1 MQLFAWLPVNWGRMT
16 LTDEQQLLQQ
26 ARQGDVTSA
35 AAYGEL
41 VRRYQTAVFNVA
53 YRLLGRRVEAEDAA
67 QEAFLRAYRALGRF
81 DVARPF
87 APWIKRITTNLC
99 LNWLESARVRTQLLA
114 AEMSSDDRPVSMD
127 DWAQTTPSPEQTMVH
142 EEQSTRLHQAIL
154 ELPPRYRAVIEL
166 RHFQELSYEEMAE
179 EMARPLSSVKSDL
192 FRARKMLAEKMK
204 EM

>member
-1 MQLFAWLPVNWGRMT
+1 MT

-26 ARQGDVTSA
+26 ARQRDETSA

-67 QEAFLRAYRALGRF
+67 QEAFLRAYRALDRF
-81 DVARPF
+81 NLERPF

-99 LNWLESARVRTQLLA
+99 LNWLESARARTQLLA
-114 AEMSSDDRPVSMD
+114 AEMAHPDQPVSMD
-127 DWAQTTPSPEQTMVH
+127 DWAQTAPSPEQTLVH
-142 EEQSTRLHQAIL
+142 EEQTTQLHEAIL
-154 ELPPRYRAVIEL
+154 ALPPRYRVAIEL

-179 EMARPLSSVKSDL
+179 VMERPLSSVKSDL
-192 FRARKMLAEKMK
+192 FRARKLLAEKMK
-204 EM
+204 ES